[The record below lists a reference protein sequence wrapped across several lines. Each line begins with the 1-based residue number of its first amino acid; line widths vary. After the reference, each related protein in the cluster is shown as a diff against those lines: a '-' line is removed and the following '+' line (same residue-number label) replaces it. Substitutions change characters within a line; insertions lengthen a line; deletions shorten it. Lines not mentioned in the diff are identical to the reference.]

1 MTSPNSYA
9 SRARVAARCVALVA
23 LWVDRGPLS
32 ARDARAALGLRDQEQ
47 LDLVLARLTYG
58 VAALREDDDG
68 TLWLDNAGSV
78 TAELY
83 DAISRLGW
91 LVGPS
96 DYEDSDDE

>member
-1 MTSPNSYA
+1 MNAYA
-9 SRARVAARCVALVA
+9 DRARMAARCAALVA
-23 LWVDRGPLS
+23 LLIARGRLT
-32 ARDARAALGLRDQEQ
+32 AREACLALGIQKRER
-47 LDLVLARLTYG
+47 LDRITARLTYG

>member
-23 LWVDRGPLS
+23 LLVDRGPLS

-58 VAALREDDDG
+58 VAALQEEDDG
-68 TLWLDNAGSV
+68 TLWLDNPGSV

-83 DAISRLGW
+83 EAARELGW
-91 LVGPS
+91 LAYFG
-96 DYEDSDDE
+96 DDEEDGE